1 MICAKL
7 GVSLLV
13 ARVANLQT
21 SLVISVVFINST
33 KGLQLTL
40 KLLVWFCF
48 VFFIPC
54 CTKNGKRSEGMSGPH
69 GWSTAVPSVATR
81 KREMTAMRNGLR
93 SWVGAVLGM
102 KVLLLGSDSVPRQKS
117 EEQDKKAALLG
128 VSWQ

>member
-40 KLLVWFCF
+40 KLLVLFCF
-48 VFFIPC
+48 VLLFHPFLY
-54 CTKNGKRSEGMSGPH
+54 KR
-69 GWSTAVPSVATR
+69 W
-81 KREMTAMRNGLR
+81 
-93 SWVGAVLGM
+93 
-102 KVLLLGSDSVPRQKS
+102 
-117 EEQDKKAALLG
+117 EEK
-128 VSWQ
+128 

>member
-40 KLLVWFCF
+40 KLLVWFGF
-48 VFFIPC
+48 VLFFHPFLY
-54 CTKNGKRSEGMSGPH
+54 KR
-69 GWSTAVPSVATR
+69 W
-81 KREMTAMRNGLR
+81 
-93 SWVGAVLGM
+93 
-102 KVLLLGSDSVPRQKS
+102 
-117 EEQDKKAALLG
+117 EEK
-128 VSWQ
+128 